1 KSGGLSSIT
10 SQLSSKKAKL
20 STLEKSKLDW
30 DRYKTEEGI
39 AEDLKSFNH
48 RQKNFDFGKAS
59 FSRTG

>member
-1 KSGGLSSIT
+1 
-10 SQLSSKKAKL
+10 
-20 STLEKSKLDW
+20 LEKSKLDW
-30 DRYKTEEGI
+30 DRFKTEEGI